1 MEWLQKISITCFA
14 ASYLVVFGIELS
26 RVFFQLDL
34 RRYVRIGLTAAGLFA
49 HTVFLAYHTQ
59 LSFNSQGIWLG
70 SWFGWCLSGA
80 WVLAAAYLWLSLRKP
95 HSMIGMFLLPVVL
108 LLVWFGQSFTGSAP
122 FSPGRA
128 KTVWNMVHGSSLL
141 LGTVV
146 VALGFVFG
154 IMYLIQS
161 RRLKQKRSGS
171 FRLPSLEWLNTWAER
186 TLFGSTL
193 FLCGGFA
200 SGVALKMVQQS
211 SISESAN
218 SVAGAG
224 SIPWSDPVIWTSAVL
239 FLWLL
244 LATIVSVF
252 YKPAR
257 RGRKVAYVVT
267 ISFLFLLLEL
277 VIVWQVGHGT
287 DPQAFNTPRAA
298 WRLNP
303 NTAES
308 ISAHPI
314 NGKRQGPSRRL
325 VVPPK
330 PAARFSLRTGLRSI
344 GLKPVLQTNG
354 GNS

>member
-1 MEWLQKISITCFA
+1 LEWLQKLSITCFA

-26 RVFFQLDL
+26 RMFFQLDL

-59 LSFNSQGIWLG
+59 LSFDSQGIWLG

-108 LLVWFGQSFTGSAP
+108 LLVWLGQSFTGSAP

-128 KTVWNMVHGSSLL
+128 NTIWSSIHGSSLL

-171 FRLPSLEWLNTWAER
+171 FRLPSLEWLNMWAER

-193 FLCGGFA
+193 LLCGGFA
-200 SGVALKMVQQS
+200 SGIALKMVPQS

-218 SVAGAG
+218 AVAGDV

-239 FLWLL
+239 FL
-244 LATIVSVF
+244 
-252 YKPAR
+252 
-257 RGRKVAYVVT
+257 
-267 ISFLFLLLEL
+267 
-277 VIVWQVGHGT
+277 
-287 DPQAFNTPRAA
+287 
-298 WRLNP
+298 
-303 NTAES
+303 
-308 ISAHPI
+308 
-314 NGKRQGPSRRL
+314 
-325 VVPPK
+325 
-330 PAARFSLRTGLRSI
+330 
-344 GLKPVLQTNG
+344 
-354 GNS
+354 